1 MINVLLIPQENDVLI
16 PQENDEDI
24 FGPKVPY
31 LSVIIAPMYV
41 ANYIWRDIAFV
52 INLLSNI

>member
-1 MINVLLIPQENDVLI
+1 MLINVLLIPQENDVLI

-41 ANYIWRDIAFV
+41 ANYI
-52 INLLSNI
+52 